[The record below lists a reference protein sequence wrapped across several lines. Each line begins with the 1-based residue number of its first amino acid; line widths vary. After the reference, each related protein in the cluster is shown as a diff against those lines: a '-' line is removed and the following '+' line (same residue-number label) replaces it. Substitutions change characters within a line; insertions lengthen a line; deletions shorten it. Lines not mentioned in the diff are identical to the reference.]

1 MAASQEQKVDFLL
14 KKIGYS
20 ISKTG
25 IAEDSSLSGTKK
37 AAYEETIPSP
47 LIIPGTIIWS
57 ESQYIT
63 STPPTVDTP
72 RIKVY
77 APGIS
82 SFFRMTVD
90 NTVSGN
96 RTFVAR
102 QTVGVTTSPNVGDW
116 IDPQFGSAY
125 NLKVYMG
132 NPSSGVSTELF
143 PYGVGNTN
151 DTWFFDYSSGI
162 LQFNGTVVPTGISTN
177 NVYIVGYRYIGAK
190 GVLSEGGQG
199 STNLSVASL
208 SVSGISTLGTVKI
221 SSGIVSS
228 TSGIA
233 VTFIGNLTGTASYAT
248 TSGVSTTATNVIGGI
263 ASVTSLAV
271 DATGISTLGTVKI
284 SSGIISSTSG
294 IAVTFIGNL
303 TGTASYASTAGIS
316 TNVIGGIASVTS
328 LSVSGFSTV
337 GVLTATRIGIGT
349 TNPTAELFIV
359 GNSSISGIVTVG
371 IGSTSIVINAGIITS
386 SNPGVTTV
394 TYFGNLIGTASTA
407 LFAQSAS
414 NLGGSSAS
422 DLRVGFATTATN
434 VIGGIGS
441 LTQLSVS
448 GVSTVGVLTATRIGI
463 GTTNSTSEL
472 FVVGNSII
480 SGVTTF
486 GNTSIGVRIVGST
499 GIITSSNPGFATVT
513 YFGDGSNL
521 SGIRGVT
528 VEFQSQTAQ
537 TLFPTLASNS
547 GVSSIGIATTGSTAF
562 CYIPSSGNVGIGST
576 IPTSKLTVNGNVL
589 ITGITTIGI
598 GSTSIVIN
606 GITGII
612 TSSSPGITSI
622 TYFGDGSKL
631 TGIKGVTVEFQA
643 QTAQTLF
650 PTLAA
655 NSGVSSIGIATTGS
669 TAISYIPSSGNF
681 GIGITNPSSKLTV
694 SGNVLVSGIT
704 TIGVGNTGVII
715 DGTTGIITSISGI
728 TTVTFV
734 GNLTGTASTASF
746 ATTSFKLG
754 NKFESELNVAFAQT
768 AGISTNVI
776 GGIGSITQ
784 LSVSGI
790 TTSGEFVGGGSD
802 LRNLKGTHLVSY
814 ASYSE
819 SSSSSMS
826 ISGISSY
833 RQVSALSG
841 SYATQYGDYFGYRVA
856 TSADGKTIIIGAP
869 KDELPI
875 GDGDTG
881 VVYVFD
887 RNGNSF
893 NQVGILTGT
902 YTSANDLFGNSLAIS
917 ADGKT
922 IIIGAPKDG
931 LPGSD
936 GTGLVY
942 IFDRNGNTFNQVG
955 ILTGSNA
962 IQANDLFGNSVASS
976 ADGKTIIVGASGDGL
991 PGSDGTGLVYIF
1003 DRNGNIFNQVGI
1015 LTGSNANVS
1024 DDNFGFSV
1032 TSSVDGK
1039 TIVIGATGDELT
1051 STTGYGLV
1059 YIFDR
1064 NGNTFNQV
1072 GILTGTYA
1080 TQTSDDFG
1088 FSIAT
1093 SSDAKTIVVGAPND
1107 EILGL
1112 ADSTGVGYV
1121 YDRVGNSFNQVGI
1134 LTGLYSTQGGDIFG
1148 YSVAMS
1154 ADGKKIVVGAYQD
1167 EIPGV
1172 TPLNSGIVYIFNR
1185 VGNTFNRVG
1194 ILTGSYAIDGVDYF
1208 GYSVAT
1214 SADGK
1219 NIIVGARDDS
1229 LVLGDSNG
1237 LVYIFDESKE
1247 TYLYS
1252 NSQGNIG
1259 IGTENPT
1266 SKLQV
1271 LGGDIRVGINTSQ
1284 GVILTSANGN
1294 KFRLIV
1300 DNAGALSTVLVP

>member
-1 MAASQEQKVDFLL
+1 MAASQEQKVDYLL

-20 ISKTG
+20 ASKTG

-37 AAYEETIPSP
+37 APYEEPIPSP

-57 ESQYIT
+57 QSQNIPT
-63 STPPTVDTP
+63 TPPVTDTAYV
-72 RIKVY
+72 KAY

-82 SFFRMTVD
+82 SYFQMTVD
-90 NTVSGN
+90 GTVTGN

-102 QTVGVTTSPNVGDW
+102 QSVGVSTSTNLGDW
-116 IDPQFGSAY
+116 VDTQFGSDY
-125 NLKVYMG
+125 NIKVYKG
-132 NPSSGVSTELF
+132 NPTSG
-143 PYGVGNTN
+143 GVQLSAAGSGSN
-151 DTWFFDYSSGI
+151 DTWFFDYSSGV
-162 LQFNGTVVPTGISTN
+162 LNFNGTSVPSGVTASNIF
-177 NVYIVGYRYIGAK
+177 IVGWRYIGAK

-208 SVSGISTLGTVKI
+208 NVSGISTLGTVKI

-263 ASVTSLAV
+263 ASVNSLAV

-294 IAVTFIGNL
+294 IAITFIGNL

-359 GNSSISGIVTVG
+359 GNSSISGIITVG
-371 IGSTSIVINAGIITS
+371 VGSTGVVINAGIITS

-394 TYFGNLIGTASTA
+394 TYFGNLTGTASTA
-407 LFAQSAS
+407 LFATTAS

-528 VEFQSQTAQ
+528 VEFQTLTAQ

-547 GVSSIGIATTGSTAF
+547 GVSSIGIATTGSTALS
-562 CYIPSSGNVGIGST
+562 YIPSSGNLGIGT
-576 IPTSKLTVNGNVL
+576 TNPTSKLTVNGNVL

-612 TSSSPGITSI
+612 TSSSPGITSV

-643 QTAQTLF
+643 QTAETLF
-650 PTLAA
+650 PTLAS

-669 TAISYIPSSGNF
+669 TAFSYIPSSGNI
-681 GIGITNPSSKLTV
+681 GIGTTIPSSKLTV
-694 SGNVLVSGIT
+694 NGNVLVSGIT

-715 DGTTGIITSISGI
+715 NGTTGIITSISGL

-746 ATTSFKLG
+746 ATTSFTLNGKV
-754 NKFESELNVAFAQT
+754 ESQLNVAFAQT

-784 LSVSGI
+784 LSVSGV
-790 TTSGEFVGGGSD
+790 TTSSEFFGGGSD
-802 LRNLKGTHLVSY
+802 LRNLQGTHLVSY
-814 ASYSE
+814 SSYSE
-819 SSSSSMS
+819 SSNSSTS
-826 ISGISSY
+826 ISGISTYNRVGMLTAGIFAS
-833 RQVSALSG
+833 SN
-841 SYATQYGDYFGYRVA
+841 DNFGFSVA
-856 TSADGKTIIIGAP
+856 TSADGKTIIVGA
-869 KDELPI
+869 KNDELSGI
-875 GDGDTG
+875 TG
-881 VVYVFD
+881 NGLVYVF
-887 RNGNSF
+887 
-893 NQVGILTGT
+893 
-902 YTSANDLFGNSLAIS
+902 
-917 ADGKT
+917 
-922 IIIGAPKDG
+922 
-931 LPGSD
+931 
-936 GTGLVY
+936 
-942 IFDRNGNTFNQVG
+942 
-955 ILTGSNA
+955 
-962 IQANDLFGNSVASS
+962 
-976 ADGKTIIVGASGDGL
+976 
-991 PGSDGTGLVYIF
+991 
-1003 DRNGNIFNQVGI
+1003 
-1015 LTGSNANVS
+1015 
-1024 DDNFGFSV
+1024 
-1032 TSSVDGK
+1032 
-1039 TIVIGATGDELT
+1039 
-1051 STTGYGLV
+1051 
-1059 YIFDR
+1059 
-1064 NGNTFNQV
+1064 
-1072 GILTGTYA
+1072 
-1080 TQTSDDFG
+1080 
-1088 FSIAT
+1088 
-1093 SSDAKTIVVGAPND
+1093 
-1107 EILGL
+1107 
-1112 ADSTGVGYV
+1112 
-1121 YDRVGNSFNQVGI
+1121 DRVGNSFNQVGI
-1134 LTGLYSTQGGDIFG
+1134 LTGSNANETGDNFG
-1148 YSVAMS
+1148 ISVASS
-1154 ADGKKIVVGAYQD
+1154 ADGKTIVVGASAD
-1167 EIPGV
+1167 ETV
-1172 TPLNSGIVYIFNR
+1172 VSNSGLVYIFDR
-1185 VGNTFNRVG
+1185 IGNSFNQVG
-1194 ILTGSYAIDGVDYF
+1194 ILTGSNVGSTDLFGISVASSADGKTIVVGASADELSGTTGNGLVYVFDRVGNSFNQVGIITGSNAINGSENFGFAVATSSDGKSIIVGAKNDGLPGFTNTGLVYVFDRVGNSFNQVGILTSSNSISGGNF
-1208 GYSVAT
+1208 GISVAT

-1219 NIIVGARDDS
+1219 TILIGASQETFSGSGDQSGIAYVFDRVLNSFNQVATLTGTYATHLNDNYGNSVSISADGKKIIVAALNDEVPIGGSNINSGVVYSYSRIGNSFNQVGIITGTFNPLNNFGSYVASSADGKSIIVGAQLSDTDIS
-1229 LVLGDSNG
+1229 GSGSAFV
-1237 LVYIFDESKE
+1237 FDEVRQ
-1247 TYLYS
+1247 TYLHS
-1252 NSQGNIG
+1252 NIQGNIG
-1259 IGTENPT
+1259 IGTSNPT

-1284 GVILTSANGN
+1284 GMILTSPDGT
-1294 KFRLIV
+1294 KYRLIV
-1300 DNAGALSTVLVP
+1300 ANGGALSTVVVP

>member
-1 MAASQEQKVDFLL
+1 MAKYTSGRQK
-14 KKIGYS
+14 
-20 ISKTG
+20 
-25 IAEDSSLSGTKK
+25 
-37 AAYEETIPSP
+37 
-47 LIIPGTIIWS
+47 
-57 ESQYIT
+57 
-63 STPPTVDTP
+63 
-72 RIKVY
+72 
-77 APGIS
+77 
-82 SFFRMTVD
+82 
-90 NTVSGN
+90 
-96 RTFVAR
+96 
-102 QTVGVTTSPNVGDW
+102 
-116 IDPQFGSAY
+116 
-125 NLKVYMG
+125 NLKVGLTSYSENKTSLEVVG
-132 NPSSGVSTELF
+132 KVGIGTTNATSSLYVVGDQYVTGVVTA
-143 PYGVGNTN
+143 
-151 DTWFFDYSSGI
+151 SSFSGTATTATTAGSSKTAIDVIGGI
-162 LQFNGTVVPTGISTN
+162 
-177 NVYIVGYRYIGAK
+177 A
-190 GVLSEGGQG
+190 
-199 STNLSVASL
+199 
-208 SVSGISTLGTVKI
+208 SVSSLFVNDIGISTLGTIKI
-221 SSGIVSS
+221 SSGIVTA
-228 TSGIA
+228 TSGVA
-233 VTFIGNLTGTASYAT
+233 TFFGDFGGNLTGTASTASFAAT
-248 TSGVSTTATNVIGGI
+248 AFNVRGVDFGNLNVAFASTAGIATFAEKSGISTHVIGGI
-263 ASVTSLAV
+263 ASVTQLNV
-271 DATGISTLGTVKI
+271 TGITTLGIVTSGNIFSTGVVTATKFVGSLQGNADSATSALSSGTAGSATNATNLTGGGTASANSLSINGNSTL
-284 SSGIISSTSG
+284 SG
-294 IAVTFIGNL
+294 IATFG
-303 TGTASYASTAGIS
+303 TGIKIDGTAGIITS
-316 TNVIGGIASVTS
+316 TNPGVTTVTYYGTLIGTAQVDVQNVTNTSSVIGGIASVS
-328 LSVSGFSTV
+328 QLSVSGFSTV

-349 TNPTAELFIV
+349 TNPTSELFVV
-359 GNSSISGIVTVG
+359 GNSNISGIVTVG
-371 IGSTSIVINAGIITS
+371 IGSTGIKIDGNTGIITS

-394 TYFGNLIGTASTA
+394 TFVGNLAGTASTA
-407 LFAQSAS
+407 SFAFTAFKLEGFDTTKISA
-414 NLGGSSAS
+414 
-422 DLRVGFATTATN
+422 GFATTATN

-441 LTQLSVS
+441 LSQLSVS
-448 GVSTVGVLTATRIGI
+448 GFSTVGVLTATRIGI
-463 GTTNSTSEL
+463 GTTNPTSEL

-486 GNTSIGVRIVGST
+486 GNTSIGVRIIGT
-499 GIITSSNPGFATVT
+499 LGIITSSNPGAGVVT

-521 SGIRGVT
+521 SGIKGVS

-562 CYIPSSGNVGIGST
+562 CYIPSSGNIGIGST
-576 IPTSKLTVNGNVL
+576 IPSSKLTVNGDVL
-589 ITGITTIGI
+589 VSGITTIGI
-598 GSTSIVIN
+598 GSTAIVLN

-612 TSSSPGITSI
+612 TSSNPGVTTI

-631 TGIKGVTVEFQA
+631 SGIKGVTVEFQA
-643 QTAQTLF
+643 QTAQALF

-669 TAISYIPSSGNF
+669 TAFCYIPSSGNI
-681 GIGITNPSSKLTV
+681 GIGSTIPTSKLTV
-694 SGNVLVSGIT
+694 NGNVLVSGIT
-704 TIGVGNTGVII
+704 TIGAGNTGVRI
-715 DGTTGIITSISGI
+715 DGTTGIITSSGT
-728 TTVTFV
+728 TTVTFF

-790 TTSGEFVGGGSD
+790 TTSGEFVGGASN
-802 LRNLKGTHLVSY
+802 LRNLQGTHLVSY

-841 SYATQYGDYFGYRVA
+841 SYATQYGDYFGYATA

-931 LPGSD
+931 LPGVD

-942 IFDRNGNTFNQVG
+942 VFDRVGNTFNQVG

-991 PGSDGTGLVYIF
+991 PGSDGTGLVYVF
-1003 DRNGNIFNQVGI
+1003 DRNGNTFNQVGI

-1112 ADSTGVGYV
+1112 ADSSGVGYV

-1134 LTGLYSTQGGDIFG
+1134 LTGLYSTQGGDTFG

-1154 ADGKKIVVGAYQD
+1154 ADGKKIMVGAYQD

-1194 ILTGSYAIDGVDYF
+1194 ILTGSYAVDGVDYF

-1219 NIIVGARDDS
+1219 SIIVGARDDS
-1229 LVLGDSNG
+1229 LVLGDNNG
-1237 LVYIFDESKE
+1237 LVYVFDESKE

-1284 GVILTSANGN
+1284 GIILTSPDGT
-1294 KFRLIV
+1294 KYRLIV
-1300 DNAGALSTVLVP
+1300 ANGGALSTVIIP